1 MFGKLVGK
9 LLGRKAPEPKSRI
22 AYLTDLYHEWAE
34 GKVEAWGG
42 IDLRGLIEQQI
53 AAGDARMATTNL
65 AGHVRYCF
73 DLAGLYW
80 GQGDIATAQ
89 HYLGKALDSHERM
102 IAYCDQRGPV
112 WPMEYSDEADV
123 RIAGLL
129 LDRPVAQVPRRPHAE
144 RDLYPS
150 FKPILLDAMTG
161 DAPLD
166 MVRWQDW
173 EDSTVRNRWPKFQVA
188 EAQFY
193 RRALTGEFVDGAALL
208 AAHEAL
214 WTSKAGKT
222 FEPGWF
228 KGYDDN
234 DLIIDALFAAILK
247 RVGWEGRY
255 RHSWPATLPY
265 VSAPETAREPDRF
278 VAVAAAPLP
287 APSAD
292 TGIIAD
298 PQEARRYLDHH
309 LAGQVDDEGEPFS
322 AARPAKQ
329 AGKVAAA
336 MKELGW
342 MRDPA
347 ALDLMRAYRMDHVLT
362 RRSHLSLCD
371 PVASSVTL
379 KGWNDAMRQE
389 FGLHPDLIAIA
400 ESEERS
406 DYSDPQGLWYVLW
419 VKDRRVYAVDRED
432 WHDPALATADARPGM
447 TVWSSYVSFVAWWV
461 GGD

>member
-9 LLGRKAPEPKSRI
+9 LFGRKDPEPKSRI
-22 AYLTDLYHEWAE
+22 AYLLEIYHDW
-34 GKVEAWGG
+34 VEAKVDAWDGL
-42 IDLRGLIEQQI
+42 DKAGLIERQI
-53 AAGDARMATTNL
+53 AAGDASMATMNL
-65 AGHVRYCF
+65 AGHVRNCF
-73 DLAGLYW
+73 ALGGLYW
-80 GQGDIATAQ
+80 GQGDIDRAQ
-89 HYLGKALDSHERM
+89 HYLGKALDSHARM
-102 IAYCDQRGPV
+102 VAYCAERGPL

-129 LDRPVAQVPRRPHAE
+129 LDRPVARVPRRPLVE

-166 MVRWQDW
+166 MTRWQDW

-193 RRALTGEFVDGAALL
+193 RRALTGEFTDSAALL

-214 WTSKAGKT
+214 WKSKAGKT

-228 KGYDDN
+228 NGYDDN
-234 DLIIDALFAAILK
+234 DLIIDALFAAVLK

-255 RHSWPATLPY
+255 RHSWPDTLPY
-265 VSAPETAREPDRF
+265 VSVPETTREPDRF
-278 VAVAAAPLP
+278 ITAAAAPVP

-298 PQEARRYLDHH
+298 PHSARRFLDHR
-309 LAGQVDDEGEPFS
+309 LAAQVDDEGEPFS
-322 AARPAKQ
+322 AARPAKE
-329 AGKVAAA
+329 AGKVGAAL
-336 MKELGW
+336 KELGW

-362 RRSHLSLCD
+362 RRSHLTLCD
-371 PVASSVTL
+371 PVASFVTL

-400 ESEERS
+400 QSEERA
-406 DYSDPQGLWYVLW
+406 DYMDPQGLWYVLW
-419 VKDRRVYAVDRED
+419 VKDRKVYAVDRED
-432 WHDPALATADARPGM
+432 WHDPKLATKGAKAGRDMWP
-447 TVWSSYVSFVAWWV
+447 SYVSFVAWWV
-461 GGD
+461 SDD